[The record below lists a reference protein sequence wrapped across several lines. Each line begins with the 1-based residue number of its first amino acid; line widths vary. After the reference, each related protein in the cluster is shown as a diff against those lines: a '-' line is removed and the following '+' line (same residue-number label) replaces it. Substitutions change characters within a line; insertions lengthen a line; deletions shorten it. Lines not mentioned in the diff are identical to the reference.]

1 MKHAIVAYGFY
12 GVKKIS
18 RSREEIKKKFTTVAA
33 YAENYGISRSRAFE
47 LMTLCPRYEVTE
59 EETGKK
65 RIMIRRTDADCAV
78 NQRGSRGNPRFKE
91 SEFQRKMIHRRWYG
105 KKK

>member
-65 RIMIRRTDADCAV
+65 RMLIAPSISAAAAGIRVSKRV
-78 NQRGSRGNPRFKE
+78 NF
-91 SEFQRKMIHRRWYG
+91 SEK
-105 KKK
+105 

>member
-18 RSREEIKKKFTTVAA
+18 RSREEIEKKFTTVAA
-33 YAENYGISRSRAFE
+33 YAADCGISRSRAFE
-47 LMTLCPRYEVTE
+47 LMALCPRYEVTE

-65 RIMIRRTDADCAV
+65 RIMIRRADADCAAH
-78 NQRGSRGNPRFKE
+78 QRGTVGNPRFKE
-91 SEFQRKMIHRRWYG
+91 SEFQRKMIYRRWYG
-105 KKK
+105 EKK

>member
-33 YAENYGISRSRAFE
+33 YAENYGISR
-47 LMTLCPRYEVTE
+47 
-59 EETGKK
+59 KK

-105 KKK
+105 KKKVNKRP